1 MSARVEN
8 FLNAAA
14 NNSVA
19 LAGGVASTATNILLI
34 FILSFYFLISRGE
47 ISRFIKDIIPDE
59 YEEDYAFLE
68 KTLNQTFASFL
79 QIQVVLGLLLGLIT
93 LITLLILGI
102 NFAVSTAIF
111 AGILAMVP
119 VVGAVIF
126 VIPVALAGL
135 TVSVQKMI
143 IAVAV
148 VILAAQLVYNVVAP
162 KLMGA
167 ALKIHPIIVLLSF
180 LIGYRIAGVWGAI
193 FAVPVTSSAALV
205 ANLQATESAQI
216 AIRESQLEELKL
228 TKVVDNDGHPR
239 LVYHGTMQPG
249 YSNFDSEHLDAEAL
263 YGPGFYFTED
273 PEIASQYGTKEEK
286 LGGAIYPAY
295 LVIKNPLDLDDPIS
309 EKTGEALATAMEQSF
324 ETHRLFSGKGEPMTI
339 RDYLTKVAPTLHEAG
354 AWNAIKYT
362 SNGISG
368 EKSGNLTKAEIV
380 KLFQK
385 ARFDGL
391 TYEGGAI
398 LGDKPHKVWIAFNS
412 EQIVPKFTVLT

>member
-1 MSARVEN
+1 MLGLFSSFLGIFTDIFILLVLSWILAFILEPLVAKISRAGLPRLLAALAVYLAVALTVVILVVMVLPTTVSQISQLSSLIPSYLPQGSFLSARVEN

-119 VVGAVIF
+119 VVGAIIF

-205 ANLQATESAQI
+205 AKELLKYWKTEA
-216 AIRESQLEELKL
+216 
-228 TKVVDNDGHPR
+228 
-239 LVYHGTMQPG
+239 
-249 YSNFDSEHLDAEAL
+249 
-263 YGPGFYFTED
+263 
-273 PEIASQYGTKEEK
+273 
-286 LGGAIYPAY
+286 
-295 LVIKNPLDLDDPIS
+295 
-309 EKTGEALATAMEQSF
+309 
-324 ETHRLFSGKGEPMTI
+324 
-339 RDYLTKVAPTLHEAG
+339 
-354 AWNAIKYT
+354 
-362 SNGISG
+362 
-368 EKSGNLTKAEIV
+368 
-380 KLFQK
+380 
-385 ARFDGL
+385 
-391 TYEGGAI
+391 
-398 LGDKPHKVWIAFNS
+398 DK
-412 EQIVPKFTVLT
+412 

>member
-1 MSARVEN
+1 MKFKDFPELRILAILGIITLGWHLLGLFSSFLGIFTDIFILLVLSWILAFILEPLVAKISRAGLPRLLAALVVYLAVALTVVILVVMVLPTTVSQISQLSSLIPSYLPQGSFLSARVEN

-205 ANLQATESAQI
+205 AKELLKYWKTEA
-216 AIRESQLEELKL
+216 
-228 TKVVDNDGHPR
+228 
-239 LVYHGTMQPG
+239 
-249 YSNFDSEHLDAEAL
+249 
-263 YGPGFYFTED
+263 
-273 PEIASQYGTKEEK
+273 
-286 LGGAIYPAY
+286 
-295 LVIKNPLDLDDPIS
+295 
-309 EKTGEALATAMEQSF
+309 
-324 ETHRLFSGKGEPMTI
+324 
-339 RDYLTKVAPTLHEAG
+339 
-354 AWNAIKYT
+354 
-362 SNGISG
+362 
-368 EKSGNLTKAEIV
+368 
-380 KLFQK
+380 
-385 ARFDGL
+385 
-391 TYEGGAI
+391 
-398 LGDKPHKVWIAFNS
+398 DK
-412 EQIVPKFTVLT
+412 

>member
-1 MSARVEN
+1 M
-8 FLNAAA
+8 
-14 NNSVA
+14 
-19 LAGGVASTATNILLI
+19 
-34 FILSFYFLISRGE
+34 
-47 ISRFIKDIIPDE
+47 
-59 YEEDYAFLE
+59 
-68 KTLNQTFASFL
+68 
-79 QIQVVLGLLLGLIT
+79 
-93 LITLLILGI
+93 
-102 NFAVSTAIF
+102 
-111 AGILAMVP
+111 
-119 VVGAVIF
+119 
-126 VIPVALAGL
+126 
-135 TVSVQKMI
+135 
-143 IAVAV
+143 
-148 VILAAQLVYNVVAP
+148 
-162 KLMGA
+162 
-167 ALKIHPIIVLLSF
+167 
-180 LIGYRIAGVWGAI
+180 
-193 FAVPVTSSAALV
+193 